1 MGNQRK
7 SPTDGLNEPHQ
18 SRMTTSVIKQSMFKL
33 LNSGARKEEALLKYT
48 DLNERDIFL
57 RYPTDKLL
65 GVVNTPEELQATI
78 VELNAAG
85 FGAREISVLC
95 GKQGAD
101 RLDVTGKDHGV
112 FARFYRF
119 VEKLGDTK
127 NLAGYQRELLHGH
140 FLLAIAAANK
150 SKRQQALNALQSHG
164 GHQINCFGKLVI
176 ERLAS

>member
-1 MGNQRK
+1 
-7 SPTDGLNEPHQ
+7 
-18 SRMTTSVIKQSMFKL
+18 MTISVITQSMFKM
-33 LNSGARKEEALLKYT
+33 LNRGARKEERHLKYT
-48 DLNERDIFL
+48 DLNERDNFL